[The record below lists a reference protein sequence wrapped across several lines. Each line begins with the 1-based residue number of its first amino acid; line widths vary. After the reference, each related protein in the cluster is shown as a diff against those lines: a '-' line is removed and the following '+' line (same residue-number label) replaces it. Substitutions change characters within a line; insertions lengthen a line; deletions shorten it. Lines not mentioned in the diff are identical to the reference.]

1 MVIAEM
7 VATVLFFLW
16 IIASISAAFYA
27 REVIGGSDQ
36 WNSFKQS
43 SLKNALLRFDILQ
56 IFTELLLAPGRIFFW
71 ATEVL
76 GLKIYVLA
84 GMSVDWLKSLY
95 TPWRRDE
102 ERQD

>member
-27 REVIGGSDQ
+27 
-36 WNSFKQS
+36 SFKQS

-76 GLKIYVLA
+76 GLKIYVLV